1 MSSQINPYGVPCRNV
16 WKNPNIN
23 WNQMTLHGKLHGS
36 PQGRALW
43 DVLVPHLERDAP
55 RVLDSLQKAWNTF
68 LGGFGVLG
76 DDPSWPLPLSGLLP
90 SYLDAWSQEYR
101 MWQAHQLIQA
111 ARSPQEDWR
120 AQVASWQEA
129 TFRGQACEEPILPEP
144 SIPRTIIPEWV
155 EGQTRLVLL
164 PAPCWNPTWMPAV
177 VQFPA
182 EIFQGMPFCQPLRLQ
197 GSGLTLE
204 IDGFRDLAA
213 SPAAFD
219 GPKHKSLRE
228 WLLDIMH
235 LQGMAWVA
243 SPIGLS

>member
-1 MSSQINPYGVPCRNV
+1 VSARQERYRHIAAALETARLPFTVPFV
-16 WKNPNIN
+16 Y
-23 WNQMTLHGKLHGS
+23 
-36 PQGRALW
+36 
-43 DVLVPHLERDAP
+43 LER
-55 RVLDSLQKAWNTF
+55 
-68 LGGFGVLG
+68 G
-76 DDPSWPLPLSGLLP
+76 
-90 SYLDAWSQEYR
+90 
-101 MWQAHQLIQA
+101 IQ
-111 ARSPQEDWR
+111 
-120 AQVASWQEA
+120 VH
-129 TFRGQACEEPILPEP
+129 GQWYPAVKM
-144 SIPRTIIPEWV
+144 EWV

-243 SPIGLS
+243 SPIGMS